1 MRTFLTYLFSMISL
15 SVVLTSC
22 TSSSTVNILILNNGE
37 QTLTNKTVEVPV
49 VEARQWLGATPGD
62 SLYLLNEKNE
72 PVKYTYNADRTAIR
86 FTLPI
91 AQKRSQKNYSVNI
104 GDPSLMDNL
113 FAFRQKKIRV
123 TVR

>member
-49 VEARQWLGATPGD
+49 VEARQWLGATPDD
-62 SLYLLNEKNE
+62 SLYLLNEKND
-72 PVKYTYNADRTAIR
+72 PVRYTYNADRTAIR

>member
-49 VEARQWLGATPGD
+49 VEARQCWVQHRVIVCICLMR
-62 SLYLLNEKNE
+62 
-72 PVKYTYNADRTAIR
+72 RTN
-86 FTLPI
+86 P
-91 AQKRSQKNYSVNI
+91 
-104 GDPSLMDNL
+104 
-113 FAFRQKKIRV
+113 
-123 TVR
+123 

>member
-49 VEARQWLGATPGD
+49 VEARQWLGATPDD

-72 PVKYTYNADRTAIR
+72 PVRYTYNADRTAIR

>member
-49 VEARQWLGATPGD
+49 VEARQWLGATPDD

-72 PVKYTYNADRTAIR
+72 PVRYTYNDDRTAIR

-91 AQKRSQKNYSVNI
+91 AQKRSQKNYSVNT

>member
-72 PVKYTYNADRTAIR
+72 PVRYTYNADRTAIR

>member
-49 VEARQWLGATPGD
+49 VEARQWLGATPND

-72 PVKYTYNADRTAIR
+72 PVRNTYNADRTAIR

>member
-49 VEARQWLGATPGD
+49 VAC
-62 SLYLLNEKNE
+62 LL
-72 PVKYTYNADRTAIR
+72 VSSNA
-86 FTLPI
+86 
-91 AQKRSQKNYSVNI
+91 
-104 GDPSLMDNL
+104 
-113 FAFRQKKIRV
+113 
-123 TVR
+123 

>member
-15 SVVLTSC
+15 SAVLTSC

-49 VEARQWLGATPGD
+49 VEARQWLGATPDD

-72 PVKYTYNADRTAIR
+72 PVRYTYNADRTAIR

>member
-15 SVVLTSC
+15 SAVLTSC

-49 VEARQWLGATPGD
+49 VEARQWLGATPDD

-72 PVKYTYNADRTAIR
+72 PVRYTYNADRTAIR

-91 AQKRSQKNYSVNI
+91 AQKRSQKNYSVNT

-113 FAFRQKKIRV
+113 CAFRQKKIRV

>member
-49 VEARQWLGATPGD
+49 VEARQWLGATPDD

-72 PVKYTYNADRTAIR
+72 PVRYTYNADRTAIR

-123 TVR
+123 TLR